1 MDGILL
7 IDKPQGLTSHDV
19 VARVRRLLRTRR
31 VGHTGTLDPM
41 ATGVLPVAVGQ
52 ATRLVEFIMSGEK
65 TYRATMKLGFITD
78 TQDADGQIVERRT
91 VAPHCLERLPEV
103 LPRFTG
109 DIEQIP
115 PMYSAIKRNGVA
127 LHRLARQGVDVDR
140 PPRPVHIARID
151 ILRTV
156 EEEVELEVT
165 CSKGTYIRTLVHD
178 IGEALGPG
186 AHLTRLCRTRSG
198 SFSLAGCIALDEV
211 GEDIRPGESTA
222 FLTPLEAMRD
232 YARIEITSEAAARLA
247 DGIPPSLEQVAANE
261 DFAQGD
267 VVALTDGKRLLAAA
281 RFDPMRL
288 KEKRGDFEL
297 LKVFNVFS

>member
-52 ATRLVEFIMSGEK
+52 ATRLVEFIMAGEK
-65 TYRATMKLGFITD
+65 TYHATMKLGVITD
-78 TQDADGQIVERRT
+78 TQDAEGQVVERRA
-91 VAPHCLERLPEV
+91 VEPHCLEQLPEV

-140 PPRPVHIARID
+140 PPRAVHIARIE
-151 ILRTV
+151 ILRTG
-156 EEEVELEVT
+156 EDEAELEVT
-165 CSKGTYIRTLVHD
+165 CAKGTYIRTLVHD
-178 IGEALGPG
+178 IGETLGPG

-198 SFSLAGCIALDEV
+198 SFNLAQCIALDDVDE
-211 GEDIRPGESTA
+211 GILPGESPA
-222 FLTPLEAMRD
+222 FLTPIEAMRD
-232 YARIEITSEAAARLA
+232 YSRLEIVSEAAGRLA
-247 DGIPPSLEQVAANE
+247 DGVPPSLDQVVGKE

-267 VVALTDGKRLLAAA
+267 VVALTDDERLLAVA
-281 RFDPMRL
+281 RFDPTRQ